1 VTRWQLSAC
10 ALAVVAA
17 VTAGCSDADPDPAAA
32 SAASSAAPSSAGSSS
47 AGSSSVASS
56 SAASSSAGSSSADA
70 SPVCAAAAQ
79 VRTSVDQLAQVD
91 VTQDGLGALQ
101 TALTAVG
108 TAVGTLADTASAQVK
123 PAVDGLQTD
132 LTAIG
137 DAVDAASAQPS
148 VAALRTVG
156 STISTLVGDVGDLA
170 TDLGGSC

>member
-1 VTRWQLSAC
+1 MTRWQLSAC

-17 VTAGCSDADPDPAAA
+17 VTAGCSDSDPDPAAA
-32 SAASSAAPSSAGSSS
+32 SAGSSS
-47 AGSSSVASS
+47 AGSSA
-56 SAASSSAGSSSADA
+56 ADA
-70 SPVCAAAAQ
+70 SPVCAAAAD
-79 VRTSVDQLAQVD
+79 VRTSVDQLSQVD
-91 VTQDGLGALQ
+91 VSQDGLTALQ

-108 TAVGTLADTASAQVK
+108 TAVGTLADTAGAQVQ

-137 DAVDAASAQPS
+137 DAVDAAGAQPS

-156 STISTLVGDVGDLA
+156 STISTLVGDVRDLA

>member
-17 VTAGCSDADPDPAAA
+17 VTAGCSDADPDPTAA
-32 SAASSAAPSSAGSSS
+32 SSAASPSAGSSSAAPSSAGSS
-47 AGSSSVASS
+47 A
-56 SAASSSAGSSSADA
+56 ADA
-70 SPVCAAAAQ
+70 SPVCAAAADG
-79 VRTSVDQLAQVD
+79 RPAVDQLAQVD
-91 VTQDGLGALQ
+91 VTQDGLTGLQ

-108 TAVGTLADTASAQVK
+108 TAVGTLVDTGSAQVQ
-123 PAVDGLQTD
+123 PAVDGLQSD

-137 DAVDAASAQPS
+137 DAVDAAGAQPS